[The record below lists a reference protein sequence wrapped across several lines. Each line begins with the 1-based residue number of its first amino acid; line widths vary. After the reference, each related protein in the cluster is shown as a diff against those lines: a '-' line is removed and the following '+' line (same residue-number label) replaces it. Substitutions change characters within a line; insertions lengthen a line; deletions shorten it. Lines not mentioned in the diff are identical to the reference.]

1 MKKLMKMA
9 LAALAVVAAGMSAS
23 AQITTDTL
31 LARQKAHGH
40 NALWGQ
46 RASLFNKLGVDST
59 DIVMLGNSITHYNEW
74 AELLDNPKVR
84 NRGISGDVVQGIQ
97 DRLESVVEGH
107 PAKIFLMIGVN
118 DVSHDLTADSIVEA
132 QLALI
137 DRIMRETPKT
147 KLYVQSVLPI
157 NNSFGRYKKLK
168 GKEQVVRDINIKLR
182 PEVEKRGLQWIE
194 LYSAMTD
201 EEGNLRK
208 DLTNDGL
215 HLLPEA
221 YEIWIEILRP
231 YINE

>member
-1 MKKLMKMA
+1 
-9 LAALAVVAAGMSAS
+9 
-23 AQITTDTL
+23 
-31 LARQKAHGH
+31 
-40 NALWGQ
+40 
-46 RASLFNKLGVDST
+46 
-59 DIVMLGNSITHYNEW
+59 MLGNSITHYNEW

-137 DRIMRETPKT
+137 DRIMRETPQT

-157 NNSFGRYKKLK
+157 NNSFGRYKKLN

-231 YINE
+231 YSNE

>member
-1 MKKLMKMA
+1 MKRLFKLA
-9 LAALAVVAAGMSAS
+9 LVALAVVAAGMTAS

-59 DIVMLGNSITHYNEW
+59 DIVMLGNSITHYTEW
-74 AELLDNPKVR
+74 CELLDNPKVR

-97 DRLESVVEGH
+97 DRLESVTSGH
-107 PAKIFLMIGVN
+107 PAKIFLLIGVN
-118 DVSHDLTADSIVEA
+118 DVSHDLTADSIVTA

-137 DRIMRETPKT
+137 DRIMRETPTT

-157 NNSFGRYKKLK
+157 NNNFGRYKKLI
-168 GKEQVVRDINIKLR
+168 GKEQVVRDINAKLR
-182 PEVEKRGLQWIE
+182 PEVEKRGLPWIE
-194 LYSAMTD
+194 LYSAMVD
-201 EEGNLRK
+201 DEGNLRK

>member
-1 MKKLMKMA
+1 MKRLFKLA
-9 LAALAVVAAGMSAS
+9 LVALAVVAAGMTAS

-59 DIVMLGNSITHYNEW
+59 DIVMLGNSITHYTEW
-74 AELLDNPKVR
+74 CELLDNPKVR

-97 DRLESVVEGH
+97 DRLESVTSGH
-107 PAKIFLMIGVN
+107 PAKIFLLIGVN
-118 DVSHDLTADSIVEA
+118 DVSHDLTADSIVTA

-137 DRIMRETPKT
+137 DRIMRETPTT

-157 NNSFGRYKKLK
+157 NNNFGRYKKLI
-168 GKEQVVRDINIKLR
+168 GKEQVVRDINAKLR
-182 PEVEKRGLQWIE
+182 PEVEKRGLPWIE
-194 LYSAMTD
+194 LYSAMVD
-201 EEGNLRK
+201 DEGNLRK

-231 YINE
+231 YLNE